1 MCRNIKPLFNFD
13 PPATTDEVHASSL
26 QFVRKLSGF
35 TKPSKAN
42 EEAFHLA
49 VERVAAAAQEM
60 LNSFVTNAPPRFIA
74 LSKPVRIPL
83 DSVAIPWH
91 PAPFV
96 GEAVLP
102 PGSQTP
108 GQRVLIK
115 GVLYRKDTSNDA
127 SGLSALSVICP
138 HEQCAI
144 ALVTDPE
151 RLAKMSGNTSGRPLF
166 ECACHFSKFDA
177 SEDGAWIS
185 GVAYR
190 GMFRFRIAGV
200 ADGSVEINEIEE
212 EALSVV

>member
-1 MCRNIKPLFNFD
+1 MRRRTLIGY
-13 PPATTDEVHASSL
+13 SL
-26 QFVRKLSGF
+26 M
-35 TKPSKAN
+35 
-42 EEAFHLA
+42 LA
-49 VERVAAAAQEM
+49 GSFGRRAWAQVI
-60 LNSFVTNAPPRFIA
+60 SAPPRFTP
-74 LSKPVRIPL
+74 LTKPVRIPL

-102 PGSQTP
+102 PGSETP
-108 GQRVLIK
+108 GRRVLIK
-115 GVLYRKDTSNDA
+115 GVLFRKDTKDTSDSA

-138 HEQCAI
+138 HEQCAV

-200 ADGSVEINEIEE
+200 SDGTVEINEIEE

>member
-1 MCRNIKPLFNFD
+1 MRRRTLLGLALMLAGFGRR
-13 PPATTDEVHASSL
+13 AWAQVSS
-26 QFVRKLSGF
+26 
-35 TKPSKAN
+35 
-42 EEAFHLA
+42 
-49 VERVAAAAQEM
+49 
-60 LNSFVTNAPPRFIA
+60 APPRFA
-74 LSKPVRIPL
+74 PLTKPVRITL

-102 PGSQTP
+102 PGSDAP
-108 GQRVLIK
+108 GRRVLIK
-115 GVLYRKDTSNDA
+115 GVLFRKDSSNDV

-138 HEQCAI
+138 HEQCAV

-151 RLAKMSGNTSGRPLF
+151 RLTKMTGNASARPLF

-177 SEDGAWIS
+177 SNEGAWIS

-200 ADGSVEINEIEE
+200 SDGAVEINEIEE

>member
-1 MCRNIKPLFNFD
+1 MRRRTL
-13 PPATTDEVHASSL
+13 L
-26 QFVRKLSGF
+26 GF
-35 TKPSKAN
+35 ALI
-42 EEAFHLA
+42 LA
-49 VERVAAAAQEM
+49 GFGRRAWAQVAAA
-60 LNSFVTNAPPRFIA
+60 TTRYAP
-74 LSKPVRIPL
+74 LTKPIRIPL
-83 DSVAIPWH
+83 GSVTTPWV
-91 PAPFV
+91 PVPFV

-102 PGSQTP
+102 PGSERP

-115 GVLYRKDTSNDA
+115 GVLYRKGSSNDA

-151 RLAKMSGNTSGRPLF
+151 RLARMNGNTSGRPLF

-200 ADGSVEINEIEE
+200 SDGTVEINEIEE